1 MGCKICKTFKNKNEF
16 TFEEDEKENLVT
28 FNKFTNKKNEDT
40 TFSEETQEDM
50 NESSG
55 DIKITT
61 NFHFNS

>member
-16 TFEEDEKENLVT
+16 MFEEDEKENLVT